1 MGAKDRSGNRPAH
14 VAGLL
19 QEGRGR
25 RSGREIASQFVY
37 RPGKTPGSPQNSVE
51 QRAFQNTPA
60 MWGQPPPAVRGGE
73 APRLLPMPY
82 TYIVGLLICTYQ
94 RAVFHTA
101 DSASGL
107 SPIML
112 ISGVGNRPASDDRP
126 KVKGKG
132 HPAQERAPLMTR
144 LPPMSSCDGTQTRK
158 KRKTTAKKK
167 MMVM

>member
-60 MWGQPPPAVRGGE
+60 MWGQPPPAVYTPAMWGQPPPAVRGSE
-73 APRLLPMPY
+73 APRLLPIPY

-94 RAVFHTA
+94 RAVFQI
-101 DSASGL
+101 G
-107 SPIML
+107 
-112 ISGVGNRPASDDRP
+112 
-126 KVKGKG
+126 
-132 HPAQERAPLMTR
+132 RAH
-144 LPPMSSCDGTQTRK
+144 
-158 KRKTTAKKK
+158 
-167 MMVM
+167 V